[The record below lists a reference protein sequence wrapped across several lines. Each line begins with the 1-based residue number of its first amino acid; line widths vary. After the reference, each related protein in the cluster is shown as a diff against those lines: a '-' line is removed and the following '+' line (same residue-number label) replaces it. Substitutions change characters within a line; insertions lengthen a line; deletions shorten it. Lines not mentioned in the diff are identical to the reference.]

1 MPDSLLI
8 VILPGYTY
16 FSTSEYDSK
25 SQIAHTFLA
34 SPALSRLMYCMLN
47 FQIQLRVKMEWS
59 EAMQKLRPSGGK
71 PKWIPKHQRIKN
83 SNSKARNAPVCS
95 ECGRPESKDA
105 TVPKFEEGGLEVPTC
120 GKCEERA
127 KNAQAF
133 PSASEEGGSESA
145 SSQTLSA
152 RENLSKLDERLEM
165 LRQDAGCAL
174 LHQYLSAYP
183 HSLSP

>member
-1 MPDSLLI
+1 
-8 VILPGYTY
+8 
-16 FSTSEYDSK
+16 
-25 SQIAHTFLA
+25 
-34 SPALSRLMYCMLN
+34 MYCMLN

-71 PKWIPKHQRIKN
+71 PKWIPKHQRVKN

-105 TVPKFEEGGLEVPTC
+105 TVPKLEEGGLEVPTC

-133 PSASEEGGSESA
+133 PSAPEEGGANQEA
-145 SSQTLSA
+145 V
-152 RENLSKLDERLEM
+152 KHF
-165 LRQDAGCAL
+165 LRGRICRSWTRGLRYCVRMQGVQISTCTF
-174 LHQYLSAYP
+174 P
-183 HSLSP
+183 HIPISLSP